1 VPSAPGALVEYRLM
15 EIRFNDNADTPAARK
30 KRLRAVFAGG
40 LVSRA
45 VFLSLL
51 LSITVTHA
59 AQTPPVEHLHQVRA
73 RINELEKSLAAEA
86 IKFKS
91 ARKEIL
97 EIERRLYLARQENEN
112 FRQQLEA
119 KTNHILALR
128 EQSARLNQSYAAT
141 VDAVKKTLIARFMLV
156 RQPKLKVLLNN
167 TDITGLQRNLRY
179 YDYVAAANNELLQKQ
194 KIQRGQL
201 HGVESAL
208 KLEASKLRQIRA
220 RTEEHLQ
227 TLNQSLARRNDIAK
241 SLEKLLK
248 ENEQTLDQLQE
259 DESQL
264 AKLVYEVVE
273 NLPPTRPATAPFGVL
288 KGTLAWP
295 TAGRIAKPPGSAMR
309 EGGAKWSGVIIESEP
324 GSEVVAVADGQVA
337 FADWFRNLG
346 LLVII
351 DHGDGYMSL
360 YGHNQKLHKESG
372 ELVSAGEI
380 VATVGDTGGRSSTG
394 LYFEIRQNGL
404 PQDPR
409 RWCKK

>member
-1 VPSAPGALVEYRLM
+1 M
-15 EIRFNDNADTPAARK
+15 EIRFNHNADTPAARK

-112 FRQQLEA
+112 YRQQLEA

>member
-1 VPSAPGALVEYRLM
+1 M

>member
-1 VPSAPGALVEYRLM
+1 M

-112 FRQQLEA
+112 YRQQLEA